1 MRDGR
6 PAAAGSAM
14 GKGRLGWVGRPP
26 TSPGEPGGPFD
37 GLGALNWSKRLGV
50 KTIREQCADDGR
62 VAETNCSR
70 QGRRFDAL
78 RLL

>member
-1 MRDGR
+1 
-6 PAAAGSAM
+6 M
-14 GKGRLGWVGRPP
+14 GKGRLGWGGLTADSTWRAWRPLRRAQ
-26 TSPGEPGGPFD
+26 
-37 GLGALNWSKRLGV
+37 GLELVETAWRENNSTGAMQAN
-50 KTIREQCADDGR
+50 DGR